1 VEPPAEQPS
10 SETSGTTQPDGAPA
24 KPDAAPAEPDGAPA
38 KPEGVIAASRPAQV
52 TFAVI
57 GTIALAIGV
66 VGIVVPV
73 LPTTPFL
80 LLAAACYARASTRL
94 YGRLLGQPALGP
106 IIVEWRRS
114 RSLPP
119 GVKVRAVAVVVL
131 TFGLSII
138 LVDQALLRV
147 GLLAI
152 AVVLV
157 AFLLRLPTRS

>member
-1 VEPPAEQPS
+1 
-10 SETSGTTQPDGAPA
+10 
-24 KPDAAPAEPDGAPA
+24 
-38 KPEGVIAASRPAQV
+38 
-52 TFAVI
+52 
-57 GTIALAIGV
+57 
-66 VGIVVPV
+66 V

-94 YGRLLGQPALGP
+94 YGWLLGQPALGP

-152 AVVLV
+152 SVVLV
-157 AFLLRLPTRS
+157 TFLLRLPTRS

>member
-1 VEPPAEQPS
+1 MI
-10 SETSGTTQPDGAPA
+10 TT
-24 KPDAAPAEPDGAPA
+24 
-38 KPEGVIAASRPAQV
+38 SRPAQV

-57 GTIALAIGV
+57 GTIALVIGV
-66 VGIVVPV
+66 VGIVVPI

-94 YGRLLGQPALGP
+94 YGWLLGQPSLGP

-119 GVKVRAVAVVVL
+119 GVKARAVAVVVL
-131 TFGLSII
+131 TLGLSII

-147 GLLAI
+147 SLLAI